1 MLANN
6 YQSCICFFSFSEK
19 KQKISWNI
27 GIFFY
32 KDDVPHGKHSGKPKK
47 SWKVVMKWKGSH
59 DGFYNLTDKQ
69 RQRLTD
75 MTDKHTKTDRHSLS
89 VSFCNTVISD
99 KRTVFYPG
107 YNIIVNG
114 YNQCTKNI
122 RIYSKILLWIL
133 IFILVILKAEYYLK
147 IGIFLYKYFQKLS
160 LEFELNMSCGWGVV
174 VHRNGPGVETPRCPI
189 TMD

>member
-89 VSFCNTVISD
+89 VSFCNTDISD
-99 KRTVFYPG
+99 KRTVFSQG
-107 YNIIVNG
+107 I
-114 YNQCTKNI
+114 
-122 RIYSKILLWIL
+122 ILLSMVTISVRR
-133 IFILVILKAEYYLK
+133 IFEYIQRFCSEYW
-147 IGIFLYKYFQKLS
+147 YSY
-160 LEFELNMSCGWGVV
+160 W
-174 VHRNGPGVETPRCPI
+174 
-189 TMD
+189 

>member
-1 MLANN
+1 MHL
-6 YQSCICFFSFSEK
+6 FFSLVRRSKRSLGILASFFTRMMYHMGNTQVSQKKVEK
-19 KQKISWNI
+19 LSWR
-27 GIFFY
+27 
-32 KDDVPHGKHSGKPKK
+32 GKE
-47 SWKVVMKWKGSH
+47 VMKVSIIW
-59 DGFYNLTDKQ
+59 LTNKDKDWLTWQ
-69 RQRLTD
+69 TNIQRL
-75 MTDKHTKTDRHSLS
+75 TDRHSLS